1 MKRLGLCGGCA
12 EAREITSGRGSDFLR
27 CGLSDRDPRYARYPR
42 LPVMRCAGFSAAT
55 PLDALPPSAAPK
67 APEDPQG

>member
-1 MKRLGLCGGCA
+1 MKRLGLCAGCA

-42 LPVMRCAGFSAAT
+42 LPV
-55 PLDALPPSAAPK
+55 
-67 APEDPQG
+67 